1 LALFPFF
8 VEKESFPLSS
18 YCLTFR
24 DEKQNVSEEEKE
36 NYCLPKTHK
45 QILCG
50 DSCRILFFKCKTK
63 QNYKKNETL
72 KKISIC

>member
-63 QNYKKNETL
+63 LQKNETL